1 MALPGEC
8 VNTTQTICTECGAEL
23 PIRVLRSAAGYY
35 IGFLCKK
42 CGPYGRES
50 GYYNSKE
57 EAETALNS
65 GCFGR

>member
-8 VNTTQTICTECGAEL
+8 VKATQTTCNECGEKL
-23 PIRVLRSAAGYY
+23 YIRVLCSAAGHY

-42 CGPYGRES
+42 CGPHSRES
-50 GYYNSKE
+50 GYYNSKG